1 MDLFATDLQTL
12 KTHCYQ
18 RGYIGEEWTG
28 GLGLAY
34 AHYGIWDGWPT
45 ENCYVA
51 QGTLSNIL

>member
-1 MDLFATDLQTL
+1 L